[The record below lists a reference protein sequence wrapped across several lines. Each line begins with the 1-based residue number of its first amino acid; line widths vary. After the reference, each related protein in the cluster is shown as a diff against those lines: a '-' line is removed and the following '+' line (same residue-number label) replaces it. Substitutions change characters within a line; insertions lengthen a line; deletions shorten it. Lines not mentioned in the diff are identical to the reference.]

1 MSGGI
6 FLYNHTREERYRYIE
21 KHKQEEYKRVRV
33 KDIKNVRF
41 VVVCV
46 CVCVC
51 VEQSGGGG
59 GRVMIIN
66 GGEKKGEDQRIR
78 ASKGKLTFLG
88 GRMAIA
94 DLGVSERW

>member
-1 MSGGI
+1 M
-6 FLYNHTREERYRYIE
+6 
-21 KHKQEEYKRVRV
+21 HK
-33 KDIKNVRF
+33 KDIKNVRYVAAAV

-46 CVCVC
+46 RVCVC

-59 GRVMIIN
+59 KVTIIN

>member
-1 MSGGI
+1 M
-6 FLYNHTREERYRYIE
+6 
-21 KHKQEEYKRVRV
+21 HK
-33 KDIKNVRF
+33 KDIKNVRYVAAAV
-41 VVVCV
+41 VVVCVRV

-59 GRVMIIN
+59 KVTIIN